1 MVMAKDSDRDARVM
15 KTEWDAYL
23 NDAVESIAKFIVRRA
38 KPGDSLADV
47 MQRERTLTQESED

>member
-1 MVMAKDSDRDARVM
+1 MVMAENKEREITQA
-15 KTEWDAYL
+15 EWNAYL
-23 NDAVESIAKFIVRRA
+23 NGAVENIAKFIVRRA